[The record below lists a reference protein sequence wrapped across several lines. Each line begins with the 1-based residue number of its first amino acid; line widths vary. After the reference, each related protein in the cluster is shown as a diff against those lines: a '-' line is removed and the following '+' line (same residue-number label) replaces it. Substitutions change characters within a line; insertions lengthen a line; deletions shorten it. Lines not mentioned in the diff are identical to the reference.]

1 MHAMHA
7 IFTRLRK
14 LIVTGFIFIMPVL
27 ITVAVLMRFEKHL
40 LKVGGG
46 LNKML
51 RITALGQSGDAVMAV
66 VFFLSICVVAGL
78 LVRISFLRRVSE
90 RMDRKLN
97 DLVPGYSQ
105 IRSEATKKVGAGRDE
120 EPLFEACLVKVQEL
134 SQPGY
139 IIEENPDGTDT
150 VFVPQAP
157 AFTTGQ
163 VYVVDP
169 SRIKK
174 LDINSAALNADLKRL
189 GRGIMSHI
197 RSPDFA

>member
-1 MHAMHA
+1 MHAMHT
-7 IFTRLRK
+7 IFTRLRNV
-14 LIVTGFIFIMPVL
+14 IVTGFVFIMPVL

-46 LNKML
+46 LNKLL
-51 RITALGQSGDAVMAV
+51 RIDTVLGPSGDAVMAV
-66 VFFLSICVVAGL
+66 VFALSICIVAGV
-78 LVRISFLRRVSE
+78 LVRISFLKRLSE

-97 DLVPGYSQ
+97 ELIPGYSQ
-105 IRSEATKKVGAGRDE
+105 IRSKATKTVGVGKDE
-120 EPLFEACLVKVQEL
+120 APLFDACLVKVQEL

-189 GRGIMSHI
+189 GRGLMSHMQ
-197 RSPDFA
+197 